1 MAVGCMTGKGIVVEF
16 DFTALDGAELLFATT
31 KSFLKTLDKIDLD
44 GPKEARFLAG
54 RGYQEGLAGLFAAVK
69 TKKTAQKAA
78 RDLTKAFAV
87 AVKEA
92 VPSALTSAFRNF
104 VKAFTEK
111 GVKVVIMTRADP
123 EVIKPA
129 FDAAFGESVVLYQ
142 EKSDCYGSARWDS
155 WRRACHAADLSHPS
169 VLAIT
174 GSGFGVK
181 SALHAGM
188 GSVAVVNDH
197 VAYQDFGGASEAVDE
212 LSGKTAKKILRVL
225 GL

>member
-1 MAVGCMTGKGIVVEF
+1 MTGKGIVVEF
-16 DFTALDGAELLFATT
+16 DFTALDGAELLFETAGR
-31 KSFLKTLDKIDLD
+31 FLKALDKIELD
-44 GPKEARFLAG
+44 GPREARFLAG
-54 RGYQEGLAGLFAAVK
+54 RGYQEGLAGLFAAVR
-69 TKKTAQKAA
+69 TKQAAQKAA
-78 RDLTKAFAV
+78 RDLMRAFATV
-87 AVKEA
+87 VTEA
-92 VPSALTSAFRNF
+92 VPSALTPAFRNF

-111 GVKVVIMTRADP
+111 GVAVVIMTRADP
-123 EVIKPA
+123 ETIKPA
-129 FDAAFGESVVLYQ
+129 FDAALGESGVLYQ

-181 SALHAGM
+181 SALHARM
-188 GSVAVVNDH
+188 GSIAVVNDH
-197 VAYQDFGGASEAVDE
+197 VAYQDFGGASETLGE